1 MCPMIDERSAV
12 DSVIR
17 WLRIRE
23 RSGHPAPTTYAE
35 LVDAI
40 GHSALLRRL
49 LAGDAPLRVPPP
61 RSFGQ
66 PWYSLVETG
75 VADDCELHT
84 LKDRPGATPR
94 VTVNEWAWEQLDQP
108 EDGLL
113 AHPLPPPGDAVRRPA
128 HRARARALAPGPPRP
143 LAGRELTPGGGDAPV
158 LTRRRLRLQRES
170 GAVQDSQ

>member
-1 MCPMIDERSAV
+1 MPVIDERSAV

-23 RSGHPAPTTYAE
+23 RSGHPAPTTYTE
-35 LVDAI
+35 LVDVIA
-40 GHSALLRRL
+40 HSALLRRL

-66 PWYSLVETG
+66 PWYSLIETG
-75 VADDCELHT
+75 TADDCELRT

-94 VTVNEWAWEQLDQP
+94 VTVNEWAWELLDQP

-113 AHPLPPPGDAVRRPA
+113 LIRHHRQATPYVAQRIARDPERWRLVRRDLWPA
-128 HRARARALAPGPPRP
+128 A
-143 LAGRELTPGGGDAPV
+143 
-158 LTRRRLRLQRES
+158 S
-170 GAVQDSQ
+170 

>member
-1 MCPMIDERSAV
+1 MGRMIDERRAV

-23 RSGHPAPTTYAE
+23 RSGHPAPTSYAE

-49 LAGDAPLRVPPP
+49 LAGKTPLRVPPP

-66 PWYSLVETG
+66 PWYSLIENG
-75 VADDCELHT
+75 GAEGCELRP

-94 VTVNEWAWEQLDQP
+94 VTVNEWAWEVVEEGDDGRLLLRYSREATPYIAEREQAEP
-108 EDGLL
+108 ERWRL
-113 AHPLPPPGDAVRRPA
+113 VRRD
-128 HRARARALAPGPPRP
+128 LYSSIG
-143 LAGRELTPGGGDAPV
+143 
-158 LTRRRLRLQRES
+158 Q
-170 GAVQDSQ
+170 